1 MLKVVDV
8 IGVARTGAYESD
20 ASLATRMKIVRMARI
35 GLAARLRVIRLVAG
49 CITRTAEHGGVPD
62 ACVSRLL
69 PLTCLARELVEAIPR
84 RGPAQGAQV
93 RVANLR
99 AMGAL

>member
-1 MLKVVDV
+1 M

-20 ASLATRMKIVRMARI
+20 ASLATRTKIVRVAPVSV
-35 GLAARLRVIRLVAG
+35 LAACLRVIRLVAG
-49 CITRTAEHGGVPD
+49 CFTRIAEHGGVPD

-84 RGPAQGAQV
+84 RGPGQGAQAC
-93 RVANLR
+93 VANLW